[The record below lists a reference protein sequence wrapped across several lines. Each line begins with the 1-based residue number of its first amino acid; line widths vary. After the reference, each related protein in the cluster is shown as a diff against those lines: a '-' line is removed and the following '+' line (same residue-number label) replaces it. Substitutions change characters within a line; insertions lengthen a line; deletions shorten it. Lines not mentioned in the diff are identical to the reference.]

1 MTQYPRDKMHA
12 KYTNYPSGCNDR
24 LYNAF
29 RFDYE
34 CFLLNGVLVMEYND
48 PRALQILHYG

>member
-1 MTQYPRDKMHA
+1 MIQYPRDMMHA
-12 KYTNYPSGCNDR
+12 NYTNYPSGCNDR

-34 CFLLNGVLVMEYND
+34 CFLLNSVLVMESND